1 MEQVAQEL
9 YKDLKPNDIVIGLG
23 AGTITK
29 LGSELLKISE
39 NKECNTIF

>member
-1 MEQVAQEL
+1 L

-29 LGSELLKISE
+29 LGPELMNLS
-39 NKECNTIF
+39 KEVKV